1 MMKTL
6 LATRRMHAHVND
18 VHCDP
23 LDNEPAIMTVDTI
36 EDSNHNDMPQPTTT
50 EPMQVEELNI
60 AVEKDTKSDSIVT
73 VVENN
78 IEHEQVNDM
87 NTRNITSAARSI
99 SAHVDEQLTTSAS
112 PIIKPRERYFTTR
125 S

>member
-1 MMKTL
+1 
-6 LATRRMHAHVND
+6 VND